1 MMLAMI
7 AAKLPLLLQV
17 VPASPDQMTVEQFN
31 RQIALEAVRNGR
43 GPGGAG
49 ILVPIA
55 LFAMILVIVWLG
67 TRRRQAEIRARA
79 EFQKQLLDKF
89 GSGRELS
96 EFLETKESQR
106 FLNEL
111 WSQGAGRTNRV
122 LRALQN
128 GIVLTMLGLGF
139 LALSHMRRGFVIPGV
154 LVLSLGVGFLL
165 SAVIAHQLSKK
176 LGGSS
181 DAGPDDASLSRT

>member
-7 AAKLPLLLQV
+7 AAKLPLLLQA
-17 VPASPDQMTVEQFN
+17 VPTNPDQMTVEQFN
-31 RQIALEAVRNGR
+31 RQIALEAMRKGP
-43 GPGGAG
+43 PGGAG

-79 EFQKQLLDKF
+79 EFHKQLLDKF
-89 GSGRELS
+89 GSGREFS
-96 EFLETKESQR
+96 EFLESKGSQR

-111 WSQGAGRTNRV
+111 WSQGAGQTNRV
-122 LRALQN
+122 LRAMQN

-139 LALSHMRRGFVIPGV
+139 LALSHMRRGFVTPGV
-154 LVLSLGVGFLL
+154 LVLALGIGFLL

-181 DAGPDDASLSRT
+181 GAGPDDASLSRT